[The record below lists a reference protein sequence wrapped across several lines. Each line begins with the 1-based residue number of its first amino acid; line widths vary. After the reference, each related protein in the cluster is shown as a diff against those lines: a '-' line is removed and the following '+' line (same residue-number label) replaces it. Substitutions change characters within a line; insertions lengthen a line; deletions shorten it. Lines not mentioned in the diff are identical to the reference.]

1 MCHKGGRLLEPPW
14 YSGNRNKGR
23 AEARFTRMSDNR
35 LPKFAQFLLLVY
47 RNFMLH
53 QGLESAKSLTYTSL
67 FAVVPLLTLMLILFA
82 MFPAFQVFGDR
93 VEDLLLNHLL
103 PSSGREIRAYLEEF
117 AVQARSLTWA
127 GGLMLII
134 TAVLMLRAIE
144 SNFNRIWGVPEM
156 RKGTFSLLAYW
167 GVMSLG
173 PFMLGIGLVLSS
185 YLTSLSLF
193 ERFTELSGL
202 IGARSAVLEFFP
214 ALLATGAFML
224 LYMTVPNCRVGKR
237 DALIGSVVV
246 VLILNGVQWV
256 FTLSITTASYQL
268 VYGTFAALP
277 IFLLWLYVC
286 WAVILAGANLVYC
299 LPQYDESQPPA

>member
-1 MCHKGGRLLEPPW
+1 MVFRQPEQGKGGV
-14 YSGNRNKGR
+14 
-23 AEARFTRMSDNR
+23 RFTRMSANR
-35 LPKFAQFLLLVY
+35 LTKFTQFLLLVY

-82 MFPAFQVFGDR
+82 MFPVFQGLSDS
-93 VEDLLLNHLL
+93 VEDLLLKHLL
-103 PSSGREIRAYLEEF
+103 PSSGREIEAYLEEF
-117 AVQARSLTWA
+117 AVQARSLTWL
-127 GGLMLII
+127 GVLMLVI

-156 RKGTFSLLAYW
+156 RKGTLSLLAYW

-185 YLTSLSLF
+185 YLTSMSLF

-214 ALLATGAFML
+214 ALLAIGAFML
-224 LYMTVPNCRVGKR
+224 LYMTVPNCKVDKR

-246 VLILNGVQWV
+246 VLILDGMQWV

-299 LPQYDESQPPA
+299 LPQYNMKLPHQT

>member
-1 MCHKGGRLLEPPW
+1 MHKL
-14 YSGNRNKGR
+14 
-23 AEARFTRMSDNR
+23 AR
-35 LPKFAQFLLLVY
+35 FLLLVY

-67 FAVVPLLTLMLILFA
+67 FAVVPLLTLMLTFLA
-82 MFPAFQVFGDR
+82 MFPAFQGVGGR

-103 PSSGREIRAYLEEF
+103 PRSGREIEQYLEEF
-117 AVQARSLTWA
+117 AAQARNLTWLGA
-127 GGLMLII
+127 ALLVV

-144 SNFNRIWGVPEM
+144 SNFNRIWGIPDM
-156 RKGTFSLLAYW
+156 RKGFGSLLAYW

-173 PFMLGIGLVLSS
+173 PFLLGIGLVVSS

-193 ERFTELSGL
+193 ERFSELSDL
-202 IGARSAVLEFFP
+202 VHARSAVLGFFP
-214 ALLATGAFML
+214 TLLAVGAFML
-224 LYMTVPNCRVGKR
+224 LYMTVPNCRVSTR
-237 DALIGSVVV
+237 DALIGAALVVV
-246 VLILNGVQWV
+246 VLNVVQWA

-299 LPQYDESQPPA
+299 LPQYGIEQPS